1 MRVLILN
8 GPNLNRLGKR
18 EPEAYGTFTL
28 EELENELE
36 EFAYANGIE
45 LTCSQ
50 SNHEGELIDCLQQA
64 ERQSLDGVVLNAG
77 AFTHTSIAIRD
88 AIASINVPVIEV
100 HISNVYKR
108 EDFRHHSYI
117 APVAEGQITGLG
129 KDVYF
134 LGLHALLLRN
144 QRG

>member
-36 EFAYANGIE
+36 EFAYVNGIE

-50 SNHEGELIDCLQQA
+50 SNHEGELIDWLQQA

>member
-50 SNHEGELIDCLQQA
+50 SNHEGELIDWLQQA

-88 AIASINVPVIEV
+88 AIASITVPVIEV

-108 EDFRHHSYI
+108 EEFRHHSFI

>member
-1 MRVLILN
+1 MRVLVMN

-28 EELENELE
+28 AELEHELE
-36 EFAYANGIE
+36 EFAYSNGIE

-50 SNHEGELIDCLQQA
+50 SNHEGEIIDWLQQA
-64 ERQSLDGVVLNAG
+64 ERQNLDGVVLNAG
-77 AFTHTSIAIRD
+77 AFTHTSVAIRD
-88 AIASINVPVIEV
+88 AIASIQVPVIEV
-100 HISNVYKR
+100 HISNIYKR
-108 EDFRHHSYI
+108 EAFRHHSYL
-117 APVAEGQITGLG
+117 APVVQGQITGFG

>member
-18 EPEAYGTFTL
+18 EPDAYGTFTL
-28 EELENELE
+28 EELEHELE
-36 EFAYANGIE
+36 GFAYANGIE

-50 SNHEGELIDCLQQA
+50 SNHEGEIIDWLQQA

-88 AIASINVPVIEV
+88 AIASIEVPVIEV

-108 EDFRHHSYI
+108 EEFRHHSHI
-117 APVAEGQITGLG
+117 APVAEGQITGFG

-134 LGLHALLLRN
+134 LGLHVLLLRN

>member
-50 SNHEGELIDCLQQA
+50 SNHEGELIDWLQQA

>member
-18 EPEAYGTFTL
+18 EPDAYGTFTL
-28 EELENELE
+28 EQLVDELEG
-36 EFAYANGIE
+36 FAYANSIE

-50 SNHEGELIDCLQQA
+50 SNHEGEIIDWLQQA
-64 ERQSLDGVVLNAG
+64 ERQSFDGVVLNAG

-88 AIASINVPVIEV
+88 AIASIGVPVIEV

-117 APVAEGQITGLG
+117 APVAEGQITGFG